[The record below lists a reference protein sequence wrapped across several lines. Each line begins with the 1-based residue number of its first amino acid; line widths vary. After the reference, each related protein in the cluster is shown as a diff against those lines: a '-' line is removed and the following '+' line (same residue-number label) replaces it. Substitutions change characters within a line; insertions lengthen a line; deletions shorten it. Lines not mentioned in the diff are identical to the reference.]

1 MIATSLVAA
10 ATAEEYYWTKNNNF
24 GSMSNW
30 AVGGVACGGADQP
43 KGCPGK
49 DQEGLMTFA
58 GPMNIPDASACSGD
72 NKWQAEKGRVVKM
85 EADSVS
91 LSTRSRPAHIFSFF
105 FSFFFLPL
113 LFF

>member
-72 NKWQAEKGRVVKM
+72 NK
-85 EADSVS
+85 
-91 LSTRSRPAHIFSFF
+91 
-105 FSFFFLPL
+105 
-113 LFF
+113 